1 VRSGSTRAFLA
12 ILFVVVTVTL
22 TSLGRS
28 NAAFYAATG
37 NTGNAFT
44 AGSGFGVGS
53 LSEWYPGR

>member
-1 VRSGSTRAFLA
+1 LA

-44 AGSGFGVGS
+44 AGH
-53 LSEWYPGR
+53 LEPDRGRQP